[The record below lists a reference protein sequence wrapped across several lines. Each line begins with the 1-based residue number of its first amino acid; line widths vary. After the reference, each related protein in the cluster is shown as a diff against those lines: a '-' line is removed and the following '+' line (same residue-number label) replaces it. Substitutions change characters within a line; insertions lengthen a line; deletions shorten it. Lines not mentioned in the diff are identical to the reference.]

1 MKEARVRLREQLV
14 QTEILRQAEAQLTSG
29 HAMGQAEPV
38 GVYEELDHTGP
49 GVGGNKTQERFLEE
63 VS

>member
-1 MKEARVRLREQLV
+1 MDEGSTCPAEG
-14 QTEILRQAEAQLTSG
+14 TACAEILRQAEAQLISG

-38 GVYEELDHTGP
+38 GIYEELDHTGP